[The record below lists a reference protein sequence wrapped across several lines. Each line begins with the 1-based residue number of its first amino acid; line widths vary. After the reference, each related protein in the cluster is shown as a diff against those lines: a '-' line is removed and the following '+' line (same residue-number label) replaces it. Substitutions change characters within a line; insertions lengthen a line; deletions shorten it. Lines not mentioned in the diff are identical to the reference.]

1 MTGKVTYILVVV
13 QAEIADRVVD
23 LGAAV
28 YRGVLRVSEVYQ
40 VDAVLLRVDRPHL
53 RALLAVVYDDL
64 VILRAG
70 DQGVTVR
77 REVDAVYPIGVLAEY
92 LGHLEAPHHM
102 VDELHGDGRR
112 VLPLVPS
119 P

>member
-1 MTGKVTYILVVV
+1 MQT
-13 QAEIADRVVD
+13 EIADRVVD

-28 YRGVLRVSEVYQ
+28 YRGVLRVGEMYQ
-40 VDAVLLRVDRPHL
+40 VDAVLLGVDCPHL
-53 RALLAVVYDDL
+53 RTLLAVVYDNL
-64 VILRAG
+64 VVLRTG
-70 DQGVTVR
+70 DQGVAVR
-77 REVDAVYPIGVLAEY
+77 REIDAVYPIRVLAEY